1 MNTSIR
7 IARNDDIQ
15 DIVLI
20 WSEIMQFLVNCNP
33 DYRQN
38 KDGESAFGL
47 LIKRTIDD
55 PKSIII
61 VYEADGTIVGF
72 CWALIERLP
81 EWFGSEEIGLI
92 RYLAVSETNRQY
104 GIGKK
109 MAKYV
114 IKWFHDMGIN
124 RIEVY
129 VLKGIPASTF
139 WEKMG
144 FKVFIDRRFLEI

>member
-20 WSEIMQFLVNCNP
+20 WSEFMQFLINCNP

-55 PKSIII
+55 PKSIIHN
-61 VYEADGTIVGF
+61 F
-72 CWALIERLP
+72 RAL
-81 EWFGSEEIGLI
+81 
-92 RYLAVSETNRQY
+92 
-104 GIGKK
+104 
-109 MAKYV
+109 
-114 IKWFHDMGIN
+114 
-124 RIEVY
+124 
-129 VLKGIPASTF
+129 
-139 WEKMG
+139 
-144 FKVFIDRRFLEI
+144 